1 MEGIVHIPAYLTAE
15 QATDYFHMLEENLPW
30 QTVKWGATG
39 RNLPRLVCSYERN
52 TCISLEHLIELIEK
66 AFNVDVAGVW
76 CNFYRDGND
85 YTPPHKDNYDADV
98 YTLSLGGTR
107 NCVFTKDSDA
117 TRSVYTLAS
126 GDILFFDQATNA
138 QYKHSIP
145 KSANADPRI
154 SVVFFTHP
162 KA

>member
-1 MEGIVHIPAYLTAE
+1 MNGIVHIPKYLSDE
-15 QATDYFHMLEENLPW
+15 QATDYFHMLEEHLPW
-30 QTVKWGATG
+30 QTVQWSTG
-39 RNLPRLVCSYERN
+39 RNLPRLVCSYEVG
-52 TCISLEHLIELIEK
+52 SLVSLDQLIELIEK
-66 AFNVDVAGVW
+66 AFNVSVEGVW

-85 YTPPHKDNYDADV
+85 YTPPHKDSYNTDV

-107 NCVFTKDSDA
+107 NCVFTKDADA
-117 TRSVYTLAS
+117 NRSVYALQS

-145 KSANADPRI
+145 KSSAVNDPRI

-162 KA
+162 IL